1 MRRVLMMVTVSTV
14 MSMSL
19 LSVVPDVANADVHY
33 AKKKCDQ
40 SALAT
45 YNAYHDA
52 SRAIVA
58 AYQTVIEAA
67 KVTYRA
73 AQQSGIASVRKAAN
87 ANYQEALANA
97 RTSRAAALSALG
109 TPPRVPKGC
118 KTTEIHS

>member
-1 MRRVLMMVTVSTV
+1 MMVTVSTV

-58 AYQTVIEAA
+58 AYKTVVEAA

-73 AQQSGIASVRKAAN
+73 AKQSGIPSVRKAAN
-87 ANYQEALANA
+87 ANYKAALANA
-97 RTSRAAALSALG
+97 RSTRAAALSALG
-109 TPPRVPKGC
+109 APPHVPRGC
-118 KTTEIHS
+118 KAAEIHS

>member
-58 AYQTVIEAA
+58 AYQTVVEAA

-73 AQQSGIASVRKAAN
+73 AQQSGIAPVRKAAN
-87 ANYQEALANA
+87 ANHKAALANA
-97 RTSRAAALSALG
+97 RSTRAAALSALG
-109 TPPRVPKGC
+109 APPRVPKGC
-118 KTTEIHS
+118 KAAEIHS

>member
-1 MRRVLMMVTVSTV
+1 MRRVLLMVTVSTV

-19 LSVVPDVANADVHY
+19 LSVVPDVANADTHY

-40 SALAT
+40 TALAA

-58 AYQTVIEAA
+58 AYKTVIDAA

-73 AQQSGIASVRKAAN
+73 AKQSGITSVRNAAN

-97 RTSRAAALSALG
+97 RNTRAAALSALG
-109 TPPRVPKGC
+109 TPPRIPKGC
-118 KTTEIHS
+118 KAAELHS

>member
-1 MRRVLMMVTVSTV
+1 MRRALVMVTVSTV
-14 MSMSL
+14 MSMGL
-19 LSVVPDVANADVHY
+19 ISVVPNAAHADVQY

-58 AYQTVIEAA
+58 AYKTVIEAA

-73 AQQSGIASVRKAAN
+73 AKQSGIASVRKVAK
-87 ANYQEALANA
+87 ANYEEALANA
-97 RTSRAAALSALG
+97 RNTREAALSALG
-109 TPPRVPKGC
+109 TPPRVPQGC
-118 KTTEIHS
+118 KAAEIHS